1 MCNQFGEIQINAGQC
16 GCRFVPHG
24 VILRAIFIIFL
35 QYFIIYTLNEMN
47 SKMTTGSKHDSNTV
61 EEEVNLKPM
70 PNVAIFVS
78 NISQITGWPG

>member
-35 QYFIIYTLNEMN
+35 QYFIIYTLNVPDEFKN
-47 SKMTTGSKHDSNTV
+47 DHGYKHTSNTV
-61 EEEVNLKPM
+61 AEEVKLKPM
-70 PNVAIFVS
+70 S
-78 NISQITGWPG
+78 NDCI